1 MFTLLFLR
9 YDPKKTIKVYVGVNN
24 KHIDKIEPYKHDVKE
39 VITHDNW
46 DGSRYT
52 YPDLALIKLAKK
64 VKFYTERYGRD
75 SVVPVCLSNKNIQKD
90 IFDSEAFVAGRLQ
103 SSQKISVLIS
113 FFDSFYKYI
122 SLCPLGVQKCYIPH
136 LKGLNSGN

>member
-1 MFTLLFLR
+1 MLV
-9 YDPKKTIKVYVGVNN
+9 TIIF
-24 KHIDKIEPYKHDVKE
+24 IDKIEPYKHDVKE

-90 IFDSEAFVAGRLQ
+90 IFDSEAFVAGKLQ
-103 SSQKISVLIS
+103 SSQKISAERQCLHLS
-113 FFDSFYKYI
+113 FGNLRFGH
-122 SLCPLGVQKCYIPH
+122 LGPLKIRAFTITITTGQI
-136 LKGLNSGN
+136 